1 MNGNGS
7 STNSMMRN
15 MYHHHHHHQNTSTR
29 QYQYPT
35 TAAAA
40 VMNNAM
46 NGIGRY
52 TAAQMNSM
60 NSMTPYNSMAVQFSS
75 LPNTNNVSNMNL
87 RQVWIFFPYNF
98 S

>member
-15 MYHHHHHHQNTSTR
+15 MYHHHHQNTSTR

-60 NSMTPYNSMAVQFSS
+60 TPYNSMAVQFSS

-87 RQVWIFFPYNF
+87 RQV
-98 S
+98 